1 MVAMVAAPAALAA
14 PSMHVGRSLSGHA
27 NGGRDGGDPWG
38 DGASVGGGR
47 SGTPRVAASASIY
60 RSSTDKQGSS
70 STTYRKARPSGGSS
84 EGAHRSMDD
93 RVQRKMQ
100 QFHEGAD
107 GPPLRVLPIGGLGEI
122 GMHCMLVGHYDR
134 YIMIDAGL
142 MFPDYDELGVQKVLP
157 DTNFIHRWRDKIE
170 AVIFTHGHEDHI
182 GAIPWVLPALD
193 PKTPIY
199 ATGFTLQLI
208 KRRLKE
214 FNLPMADRCKKIQ
227 MQKKFRAGPFEV
239 EPLRVTHSIPDC
251 CGLVMRCDD
260 GTILHTG
267 DWKIDENPLD
277 GKAFDR
283 VAMEELQKEGVT
295 LMMSDSTNTLSP
307 GRTTSE
313 SDVREALIRH
323 VLAANGRAIVTQF
336 ASNVH
341 RLGSIRAA
349 AEVSGRKLVFIGMSL
364 LTYLE
369 AAHKDGQAP
378 FDPSIL
384 VKAEDMSS
392 YSPRDLL
399 VVTTGSQAETRA
411 ALNLASFGS
420 SRALKLDKDD
430 KILYAAK
437 MIPGN
442 ETRVV
447 KMFNRIA
454 EIGSTIVQGRDQNLH
469 TSGHAYR
476 GEQEEV
482 IQLVKPQHFLPVHG
496 EYSFMKEHE
505 QVARRQGIRHTTVIK
520 NGEML
525 GVSPLRNGR
534 VLSNGFSILGREK
547 LQLMYN
553 DGDKAFGTA
562 ADLAIEERMQIASDG
577 IVVVS
582 IELQRDEP
590 EEVAEAGLDSELDE
604 DLSGNDEDD
613 SESYGLKGV
622 VRVTSRCLWVD
633 SGKLL
638 EVMQRA
644 ADFALASCRKDAS
657 LVTVERSV
665 SAAIRKVVQR
675 YSNKKPEV
683 VAMAVEGRAPLPG
696 RPRPQ
701 SRPFVGRRAGAGK
714 SGPSGLREGKGMKGA
729 RFTGPRRAVVD
740 KELLSSSYE
749 SKPDATFADKLL

>member
-1 MVAMVAAPAALAA
+1 MVAMAAAAAA
-14 PSMHVGRSLSGHA
+14 AAAVPSAHYVGRSLSGQA
-27 NGGRDGGDPWG
+27 NGGREGGGPWG
-38 DGASVGGGR
+38 GGASVGGGP
-47 SGTPRVAASASIY
+47 SGTVRVAASAPIY

-70 STTYRKARPSGGSS
+70 STTFRKARPGGGAGGSS

-122 GMHCMLVGHYDR
+122 GMNCMLVGHYDR

-227 MQKKFRAGPFEV
+227 MQKKFRAGPFEI

-313 SDVREALIRH
+313 SDVREALIRQ
-323 VLAANGRAIVTQF
+323 VLACNGRAIVTQF

-364 LTYLE
+364 ITYLE

-399 VVTTGSQAETRA
+399 VVTTGSQAEPRA

-590 EEVAEAGLDSELDE
+590 EEVAESGPDSLLDE
-604 DLSGNDEDD
+604 ELSGDDEGDI
-613 SESYGLKGV
+613 ESYGLKGV

-683 VAMAVEGRAPLPG
+683 VAMAAEGRAPLPG

-701 SRPFVGRRAGAGK
+701 SRPFVGRRAGGAAK
-714 SGPSGLREGKGMKGA
+714 SRPSSLREGNGMRGA

-740 KELLSSSYE
+740 KELLSSS
-749 SKPDATFADKLL
+749 